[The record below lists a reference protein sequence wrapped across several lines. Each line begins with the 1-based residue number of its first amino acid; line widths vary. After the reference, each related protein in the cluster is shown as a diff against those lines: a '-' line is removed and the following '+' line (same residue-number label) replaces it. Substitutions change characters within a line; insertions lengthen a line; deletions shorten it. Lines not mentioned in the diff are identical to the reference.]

1 MSTVK
6 RKSTINEALDQK
18 RLKFS
23 TDDLIEELKI
33 LENDEIKTGIINCN
47 QRAIITIDNQE
58 IDLNNIDKNSPLIK
72 FPKNESRAANN
83 SKLIERQ
90 IENINNNLLNH
101 LGQSIINEKLG
112 NKYQAIAKKL
122 IIYRENDFRP
132 PSHDDLIPTTTKTKF
147 EQEKYQLIIICPTNC
162 QGGNI
167 YFPELKKKFIPTN
180 DGMNYVIFEKQ
191 RKYKLSQVK
200 KNLRFTIIYNI
211 IENSLDIQLNDK
223 LLSNET
229 EKLQIILKNIREKNI
244 LISLNDGNL
253 LKKICNDFNV
263 NYKEVYSDEESPCK
277 VYDQLEDNEYEYY
290 YLGWHNSDVD
300 FGNFVE
306 NQIPYDVGRF
316 LEISRP
322 RKIFKPVVR
331 YYNPSIGP
339 KETYYDVDYY
349 RFLLINPSRSRI
361 SIEIENNFQESQS
374 DEEELDDEVWRI
386 NKYFST
392 IPF

>member
-1 MSTVK
+1 MSTIK
-6 RKSTINEALDQK
+6 RKATNNEASEQK

-23 TDDLIEELKI
+23 TDELIEELKT

-47 QRAIITIDNQE
+47 QKAIINVNNQK
-58 IDLNNIDKNSPLIK
+58 IDLQNIDKN
-72 FPKNESRAANN
+72 FPQKLFHKNESRATN
-83 SKLIERQ
+83 SKIIQLKIET
-90 IENINNNLLNH
+90 INNNLLNY
-101 LGQSIINEKLG
+101 LGQSITNEKLG
-112 NKYQAIAKKL
+112 SKYQAIAKKL

-132 PSHDDLIPTTTKTKF
+132 PSNDDLIPATSEESK
-147 EQEKYQLIIICPTNC
+147 EKYQLIIICPTNC

-180 DGMNYVIFEKQ
+180 DKMNYILFEKQ
-191 RKYKLSQVK
+191 RKYKLSKVK
-200 KNLRFTIIYNI
+200 KNSRFTIIYKI

-223 LLSNET
+223 LLFNET
-229 EKLQIILKNIREKNI
+229 ENLQIILKNIREKNV
-244 LISLNDGNL
+244 LISLNDDGNFL
-253 LKKICNDFNV
+253 QKICDDFAI
-263 NYKEVYSDEESPCK
+263 NYKEVYSDEECPNK

-306 NQIPYDVGRF
+306 NQIPYDVGKF
-316 LEISRP
+316 LQITRP

-331 YYNPSIGP
+331 YYNPAIGP
-339 KETYYDVDYY
+339 KETFYDVDYY
-349 RFLLINPSRSRI
+349 RFLLINPSRSI
-361 SIEIENNFQESQS
+361 SIEIENYQESQS